1 MTFDLTENRKDR
13 VFGGQYR
20 TIKRDRTLLSDQQ
33 MVSKTSTSPSSTE
46 ADKNESDEM
55 DSETD
60 ESSVTE
66 EPAVSMMNSV
76 TERPS
81 LIEEPA
87 VSIPCSVNN
96 KMGGSLSTLSSTF
109 RNSVLCED
117 PFADDFIPVQNSRR
131 PRKKAAKI
139 SSIAQDRVQESFSP
153 AIEAKRQQ
161 GDISSQ
167 ENTVPQHQQ
176 MIPRGALEIQKSTN
190 QRKSEIPSPS
200 RFYLE
205 EFPLLDGSVLKSAHD
220 PVKAPNASIKP
231 PPPAT
236 MPTLKC
242 DQQSRMSL
250 SSEKRSSPS
259 VQALSYLSSSGIT
272 ASHTT
277 GVDKDYS
284 RQPFLPDTLSQRFQ
298 SVSQSNEMSGPSRIP
313 QGVVVVCH
321 HFLQDNSTEPSSVH
335 SKVKTCKGCENTG
348 LMRFAIWSATHCR
361 WQLMR
366 PYPALMVPFRAT
378 LSVCRHFETL
388 RPCPKDPCTFPHGT
402 EESALWEMEREGG
415 KCTSYSVSCV
425 QRSKTCCCS
434 YIKYAGPGW
443 NVKS

>member
-1 MTFDLTENRKDR
+1 MKLLTFDLTENQKDR
-13 VFGGQYR
+13 VCGGQYR
-20 TIKRDRTLLSDQQ
+20 TIKRDCTLLSDQQ
-33 MVSKTSTSPSSTE
+33 MVSKTSTSASSTE

-55 DSETD
+55 DSETE

-81 LIEEPA
+81 VIEEPA
-87 VSIPCSVNN
+87 VSIPRSVND
-96 KMGGSLSTLSSTF
+96 KMGGSLPTLSSTF

-131 PRKKAAKI
+131 PRKQAAKI

-167 ENTVPQHQQ
+167 ENTLPQHQQ
-176 MIPRGALEIQKSTN
+176 MIPRGAVEIQRSTN
-190 QRKSEIPSPS
+190 QRKSEIASQS

-236 MPTLKC
+236 IPTLKC

-250 SSEKRSSPS
+250 SSEKRPSPS
-259 VQALSYLSSSGIT
+259 LQALSYLSSSGIS
-272 ASHTT
+272 ASHTS
-277 GVDKDYS
+277 GVDEDYS
-284 RQPFLPDTLSQRFQ
+284 RQPFLPVTLSQRSQ
-298 SVSQSNEMSGPSRIP
+298 SVGQSHEMSGALRIP
-313 QGVVVVCH
+313 HGVVVVCD
-321 HFLQDNSTEPSSVH
+321 HFLQDNRKKRSSIH
-335 SKVKTCKGCENTG
+335 LNIKTCKQCEITG
-348 LMRFAIWSATHCR
+348 PLRFAVWSATHCC
-361 WQLMR
+361 WQRMR
-366 PYPALMVPFRAT
+366 PYPALVVPFRAT
-378 LSVCRHFETL
+378 LSVCRHFATL
-388 RPCPKDPCTFPHGT
+388 RQCPKDPCTFPHGT
-402 EESALWEMEREGG
+402 EESALWEMQREGG
-415 KCTSYSVSCV
+415 KCASYSVSCV
-425 QRSKTCCCS
+425 WRSKTCCCL
-434 YIKYAGPGW
+434 
-443 NVKS
+443 

>member
-1 MTFDLTENRKDR
+1 
-13 VFGGQYR
+13 
-20 TIKRDRTLLSDQQ
+20 
-33 MVSKTSTSPSSTE
+33 MVSETSTSASSTE

-55 DSETD
+55 DSETE

-66 EPAVSMMNSV
+66 EPAVSMMNYV
-76 TERPS
+76 TERPFV
-81 LIEEPA
+81 IEEPA

-96 KMGGSLSTLSSTF
+96 KMGGSLPTLSSTF

-139 SSIAQDRVQESFSP
+139 SSIAQDRVQGSFSP
-153 AIEAKRQQ
+153 AIEAKRHQ
-161 GDISSQ
+161 GDIPSQ
-167 ENTVPQHQQ
+167 ENTVLQHQQ
-176 MIPRGALEIQKSTN
+176 MIRSGALEIQKSTN
-190 QRKSEIPSPS
+190 QRKSERPSQS

-220 PVKAPNASIKP
+220 PVKAPNALIKP

-250 SSEKRSSPS
+250 GSEKRPSPS
-259 VQALSYLSSSGIT
+259 LQALSYLSSSGIT

-277 GVDKDYS
+277 GVDKDYR
-284 RQPFLPDTLSQRFQ
+284 RQPFLPVTLSQRSQ
-298 SVSQSNEMSGPSRIP
+298 SVGQSNEMSGPSRIP

-321 HFLQDNSTEPSSVH
+321 HFLQDNSTEPSSIH
-335 SKVKTCKGCENTG
+335 FKIKTCKQCEKTG
-348 LMRFAIWSATHCR
+348 LLRFAVWSATHCC

-366 PYPALMVPFRAT
+366 QFPALVVPFRAT
-378 LSVCRHFETL
+378 LSVCRHFATL
-388 RPCPKDPCTFPHGT
+388 RQCPKDPCTFPHGT

-415 KCTSYSVSCV
+415 KCTSYSASCV
-425 QRSKTCCCS
+425 WRSKTCCCL
-434 YIKYAGPGW
+434 YMTFNRDGM
-443 NVKS
+443 